1 MSSNGHRRS
10 TTGHSQSSG
19 GSHPSRVPN
28 TAGEQMDFEDEFRLP
43 SLPARSQTEAPSVTN
58 PPDILW
64 QDPVGLDD
72 VIDKISED
80 LTRDINKC
88 NTVGSL
94 VRLVPV
100 PAQPNAKVILEDV
113 FTACQKKGSA
123 ELLLK
128 QWRNKLASSAY
139 GDVSNLNSLRAPV
152 VQVCKEAQGPDDG
165 GLSSMDFT
173 SVILDAKKAALTRMI
188 SIKEL
193 EYSNLVSFTSRL
205 TVERKLFACWASA
218 MEGPHLTPEHQG
230 ILRDEQILKR
240 FAQVISSIGDSAY
253 LKVTNN
259 RQRQEDMRKEAV
271 KNSTNLPSG
280 DGQRDMMSLVNEALS
295 RREQSRRDKN
305 KTRKGKSKPGNGNGG
320 AGPSKKQNQPKGKKT
335 VGVRKARGR
344 NGPPSK
350 GKQPKKR

>member
-1 MSSNGHRRS
+1 
-10 TTGHSQSSG
+10 
-19 GSHPSRVPN
+19 
-28 TAGEQMDFEDEFRLP
+28 MDFEDEQRFLDLAGRSSANTSGLP
-43 SLPARSQTEAPSVTN
+43 N
-58 PPDILW
+58 PPDVLL
-64 QDPVGLDD
+64 QDPVGMEET
-72 VIDKISED
+72 IERITED
-80 LTRDINKC
+80 LTREIAKC
-88 NTVGSL
+88 SSVGSL

-100 PAQPNAKVILEDV
+100 PAQPNAKVIFEDV

-128 QWRNKLASSAY
+128 QWRNKLACSAY
-139 GDVSNLNSLRAPV
+139 EEVSNLNSIKAPV

-165 GLSSMDFT
+165 GLSAMDFT

-205 TVERKLFACWASA
+205 AVERKLFACWASA
-218 MEGPHLTPEHQG
+218 LEGPHLTPEHQG

-259 RQRQEDMRKEAV
+259 RQKQEDMRKEAL
-271 KNSTNLPSG
+271 KNSTILPSG
-280 DGQRDMMSLVNEALS
+280 DGQRDMISLVNEALK

-305 KTRKGKSKPGNGNGG
+305 KAKKGKSKPGNGKGG
-320 AGPSKKQNQPKGKKT
+320 AGPSSNQNQKKGKKT
-335 VGVRKARGR
+335 VVVRKARGR
-344 NGPPSK
+344 NGPPSRQ
-350 GKQPKKR
+350 KQQKKR